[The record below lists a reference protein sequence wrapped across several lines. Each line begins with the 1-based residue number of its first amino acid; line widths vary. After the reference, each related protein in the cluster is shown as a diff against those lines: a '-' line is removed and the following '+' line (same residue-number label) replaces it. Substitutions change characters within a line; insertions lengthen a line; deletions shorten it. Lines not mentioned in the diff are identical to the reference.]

1 MICSQ
6 LLMISDCFHIMLKKR
21 SKTRKEL
28 FYTLS
33 IQDHNMKTIKNS
45 ITRGIQTARCPV
57 QNNNSITRGIQT
69 ARCPEQND

>member
-6 LLMISDCFHIMLKKR
+6 LLMISDCFHIMLKKM

-45 ITRGIQTARCPV
+45 TVQEGFRQQDVQSKMTNNWKTLAMQT
-57 QNNNSITRGIQT
+57 
-69 ARCPEQND
+69 DL